1 MRFVLP
7 AVLAVLIAGPA
18 WAAGG
23 STGKAHQ
30 RYKWSDGEGNL
41 HYSDSLP
48 PEAVKFGYE
57 VVNAQGVVIKHVD
70 RAKTAEEKA
79 AAKAE
84 IAKAQAAKDSAEARA
99 RNDKQLIAA
108 YPTED
113 DLKRAQHQQ
122 ADMLEQNLTS
132 ARISLQSQE
141 KSLAELLGHAAE
153 LDANGKA
160 VPVNLAK
167 KIADMRK
174 QVEDQ
179 RTYIARKEKE
189 RDDTIAHF
197 DDDLA
202 HYRALKEPQSAE
214 RR

>member
-7 AVLAVLIAGPA
+7 AVLALVIAAPA

-23 STGKAHQ
+23 PTTPHQ
-30 RYKWSDGEGNL
+30 RYKWTDGEGNV
-41 HYSDSLP
+41 HYSDALP
-48 PEAVKFGYE
+48 PEAVKYGYE
-57 VVNAQGVVIKHVD
+57 VVNAQGVVTKHVD
-70 RAKTAEEKA
+70 RPKTAEEKA

-84 IAKAQAAKDSAEARA
+84 IAKAQAAKESADARA
-99 RNDKQLIAA
+99 RNDKQLLAA

-122 ADMLEQNLTS
+122 ADMMDTNLTS

-141 KSLAELLGHAAE
+141 KSLAELLGHAAD
-153 LDANGKA
+153 LDSNGKPIPA
-160 VPVNLAK
+160 NLAK

-174 QVEDQ
+174 QVEEQ
-179 RTYIARKEKE
+179 RTYITRKQKE
-189 RDDTIAHF
+189 RDDTVAHF

-202 HYRALKEPQSAE
+202 HYRSLKEPQEAD